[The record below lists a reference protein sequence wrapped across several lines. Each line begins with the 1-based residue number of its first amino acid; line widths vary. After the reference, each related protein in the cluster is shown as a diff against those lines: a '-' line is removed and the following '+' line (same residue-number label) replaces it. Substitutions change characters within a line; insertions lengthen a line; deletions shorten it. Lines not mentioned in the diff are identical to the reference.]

1 MNVENRKLF
10 ANRDARRRLAEMGGI
25 MASSP
30 ELLGEAQLYGLGG
43 DVSVEEYVAVIPGIN
58 SGRPIRLKMETL
70 ARLQELAPELMQQ
83 AFVMDQAT
91 AEQRGVDVMRLR
103 PGDAFVERQV
113 IEASPMLQARGVQT
127 APMQAPGMDVSPGY
141 MSAPDASVPNTGVIP
156 IGDFPLQEPGL
167 DAASFTVQPSQVP
180 MNAMEEL
187 YASGAM
193 DDTLSSVPPV
203 APEAAPTSLPSEE
216 LLAPVTPPKTG
227 DRSGLLYVNVPGVTS
242 SPVLMT
248 EENFNLLEEQY
259 PQALQSTD
267 VTVQDVGSLPD
278 NLPFNVEDLQI
289 VDTLPLRPLE
299 VKQASDASAEAEIAQ
314 RSLERVQEEGTVPG
328 TNIPTSSAAKNK
340 IEQQQAAVDAAT
352 AASAAARKAEV
363 LGATP
368 QEIADAERKQ
378 MEGIAPAELPEEAIQ
393 LAKDSPDLTTQI
405 EKVVKN
411 PDKTPAEKNK
421 DAAKAVLGAAGL
433 VDPAKPLSSKEA
445 VSAYEKMFKE
455 MLGEDDEDKAKEM
468 WHNMAM
474 IGFAIASGESPRALQ
489 NIANGLLAGTKMM
502 KEDRAAER
510 KREDTITMLAIEAAQ
525 EDKRAA
531 EKFQRDLELVKARD
545 SGTSIYEKM
554 PTLTEAIDDAAK
566 AEMTAAAAI
575 GKSISYADAV
585 TKVSPIVKRLY
596 GKGGTD
602 EEQGT
607 NSNRD
612 AIGNS
617 LGL

>member
-141 MSAPDASVPNTGVIP
+141 MSAPDAFVPNTGVIP

-216 LLAPVTPPKTG
+216 LLAPVAPPKTG

-328 TNIPTSSAAKNK
+328 TDIPTSSAAKNK

-405 EKVVKN
+405 EEVVKN

-421 DAAKAVLGAAGL
+421 EAATAVLGAAGL

-525 EDKRAA
+525 EDKSAA
-531 EKFQRDLELVKARD
+531 EKFQRDLALVKARD

-596 GKGGTD
+596 GGGGTD

>member
-10 ANRDARRRLAEMGGI
+10 VNRDARKRLSEMGGI
-25 MASSP
+25 MASSG
-30 ELLGEAQLYGLGG
+30 ELMNEVQKFAPGGE
-43 DVSVEEYVAVIPGIN
+43 VVVEQYVAVIPGIN
-58 SGRPIRLKMETL
+58 GGRPVRLRGDTL
-70 ARLQELAPELMQQ
+70 ARLQDLAPEIMQQ
-83 AFVMDQAT
+83 AFVMDAAT
-91 AEQRGVDVMRLR
+91 AAERGVDVNRLR

-328 TNIPTSSAAKNK
+328 TDIPTSSAAKTK

>member
-141 MSAPDASVPNTGVIP
+141 MSAPDSFVPNTGVIP

-203 APEAAPTSLPSEE
+203 APEAASASLPSEE
-216 LLAPVTPPKTG
+216 LLAPVAPPKTG
-227 DRSGLLYVNVPGVTS
+227 DRSDLLYVNVPGVTS

-328 TNIPTSSAAKNK
+328 TDIPTSSAAKTK

-405 EKVVKN
+405 EEVVKN

-421 DAAKAVLGAAGL
+421 EAATAVLGAAGL

-525 EDKRAA
+525 EDKSAA
-531 EKFQRDLELVKARD
+531 EKFQRDLALVKARD

>member
-70 ARLQELAPELMQQ
+70 SRLQELAPELMQQ

-141 MSAPDASVPNTGVIP
+141 MSAPDAFVPNTGVIP

-216 LLAPVTPPKTG
+216 LLAPVAPPKTG

-328 TNIPTSSAAKNK
+328 TDIPTSSAAKTK

-421 DAAKAVLGAAGL
+421 EAAKAVLGAAGL

>member
-70 ARLQELAPELMQQ
+70 SRLQELAPELMQQ

-141 MSAPDASVPNTGVIP
+141 MSAPDAFVPNTGVIP

-216 LLAPVTPPKTG
+216 HLAPVAPPKTG
-227 DRSGLLYVNVPGVTS
+227 DRSDLLYVNVPGVTS

-328 TNIPTSSAAKNK
+328 TDIPTSSAAKTK
-340 IEQQQAAVDAAT
+340 IEQQQAAVDAAS

-421 DAAKAVLGAAGL
+421 EAAKAVLGAAGL